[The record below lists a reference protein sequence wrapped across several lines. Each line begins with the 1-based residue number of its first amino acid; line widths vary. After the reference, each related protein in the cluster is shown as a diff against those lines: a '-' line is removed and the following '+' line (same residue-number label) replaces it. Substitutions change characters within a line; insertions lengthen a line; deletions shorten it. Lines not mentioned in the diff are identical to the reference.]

1 MTTAILDGPAPD
13 PAPTPV
19 RDRELRREL
28 LISLAVAA
36 TLAALGPPLGLLWRA
51 VAPRVEFVMTDQ
63 GAATVQAEPEGFVA
77 ADGWFVLITF
87 TIGLV
92 AAIMVWALL
101 RRRRGP
107 LVMLGLVVGCVV
119 GGVLTAWIGHQ
130 IGYAHYRYLIT
141 HATVGTHFLRP
152 PSVRSAQVGLWH
164 GFVPRVQGAVLVEA
178 IAAATAYLVLA
189 AFHAEPDLRRGGSGS
204 VAVAG
209 SGSEAVAG
217 SAAADANPGPAS
229 ASAVSWGPTEST
241 APPEWPAPP
250 GSDPAGSPHD

>member
-1 MTTAILDGPAPD
+1 MTTAILDGPTPAPT
-13 PAPTPV
+13 PTPV
-19 RDRELRREL
+19 RDLRREL

-36 TLAALGPPLGLLWRA
+36 TLAAFGLPLGLLWRA

-77 ADGWFVLITF
+77 ADGWFVPITF
-87 TIGLV
+87 TTGLV

-107 LVMLGLVVGCVV
+107 LVMFGLVVGCVV

-130 IGYAHYRYLIT
+130 IGYTHYRYLIA

-152 PSVRSAQVGLWH
+152 PSVRSARVGLWH
-164 GFVPRVQGAVLVEA
+164 GFVPRAQGAVLVEA

-189 AFHAEPDLRRGGSGS
+189 AFHAEPDLRHGGSGS
-204 VAVAG
+204 GA
-209 SGSEAVAG
+209 EAVA
-217 SAAADANPGPAS
+217 ANANPGPPS
-229 ASAVSWGPTEST
+229 AGAVSWGPTEST

-250 GSDPAGSPHD
+250 GSEPADPPHD

>member
-1 MTTAILDGPAPD
+1 FTTG
-13 PAPTPV
+13 
-19 RDRELRREL
+19 
-28 LISLAVAA
+28 LA
-36 TLAALGPPLGLLWRA
+36 
-51 VAPRVEFVMTDQ
+51 
-63 GAATVQAEPEGFVA
+63 
-77 ADGWFVLITF
+77 
-87 TIGLV
+87 

-107 LVMLGLVVGCVV
+107 LVMFGLVVGCVV

-130 IGYAHYRYLIT
+130 IGYAHYRYLIA

-189 AFHAEPDLRRGGSGS
+189 AFHAEPDLRRSGSGS
-204 VAVAG
+204 GSGTEAAAGAEAVAG
-209 SGSEAVAG
+209 SGAEAGAG

-229 ASAVSWGPTEST
+229 AGAVSWGPTEST
-241 APPEWPAPP
+241 AP
-250 GSDPAGSPHD
+250 